1 MSTVDA
7 PDGALPLVQS
17 RVEIDG
23 LPGGPTLSLVLA
35 VEGDLV
41 CLDRPMMGGRP
52 VTASEGRP
60 LELAYAVRKVPHTIS
75 LRVVSPPADGNAKGI
90 WTKMTGAPVRHQR
103 RGDFRVRHALPVVA
117 RELDDEG
124 EPTGDPIQ
132 MTTVD
137 ISASGAQVLVGE
149 PHDTGTLL
157 SLILALPDDERPVSA
172 VGRVYRVLAPEGDDG
187 SRPRLGLG
195 FEEIEPEDKE
205 RLRRVL
211 LDVQRTQR
219 RRELGL
225 D

>member
-7 PDGALPLVQS
+7 PEGALPQVQS

-35 VEGDLV
+35 VEDDLV

-52 VTASEGRP
+52 VPASEGRA
-60 LELAYAVRKVPHTIS
+60 LELAYAVKKVPHTVA
-75 LRVVSPPADGNAKGI
+75 LRVVSPPAGDGPTGI
-90 WTKMTGAPVRHQR
+90 WTKITGSPVRHQR
-103 RGDFRVRHALPVVA
+103 RKDFRVEHALPVVA
-117 RELDDEG
+117 RTLDDEG

-137 ISASGAQVLVGE
+137 ISAGGLQVLVTE
-149 PHDTGTLL
+149 PHETGTLL
-157 SLILALPDDERPVSA
+157 SLIVPLPDDERPVSA
-172 VGRVYRVLAPEGDDG
+172 TGRVYRVLSPDGDDG
-187 SRPRLGLG
+187 TRPRLGLG
-195 FEEIEPEDKE
+195 FIEIEPEDKE

>member
-41 CLDRPMMGGRP
+41 CLDRPMLGGRP
-52 VTASEGRP
+52 LTASEGRT
-60 LELAYAVRKVPHTIS
+60 LDLAYAVQKVPHTVR
-75 LRVVSPPADGNAKGI
+75 LRVVSAPAEGDADGI
-90 WTKMTGAPVRHQR
+90 WTKITSAPVRHQR
-103 RGDFRVRHALPVVA
+103 RGDFRVQHALPVIA
-117 RELDDEG
+117 RTLDDEG

-137 ISASGAQVLVGE
+137 VSASGLQVLVVE
-149 PHDTGTLL
+149 PHDAGTRL
-157 SLILALPDDERPVSA
+157 SLILALPDDERPVNA
-172 VGRVYRVLAPEGDDG
+172 VGRVYRVLTPEGDDG
-187 SRPRLGLG
+187 SQPRLGLG
-195 FEEIEPEDKE
+195 FEEIEPEDEE

-211 LDVQRTQR
+211 LDVQRSQR